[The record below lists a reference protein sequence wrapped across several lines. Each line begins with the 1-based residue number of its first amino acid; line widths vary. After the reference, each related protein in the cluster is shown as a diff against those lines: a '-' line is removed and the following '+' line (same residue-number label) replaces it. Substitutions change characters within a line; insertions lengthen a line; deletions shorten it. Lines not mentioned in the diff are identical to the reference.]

1 VMMHKVADESLVA
14 LQDMELGPLG
24 KMFGFCFRMVVVLH
38 KRGGR
43 KFATLIPALQSRYE
57 ALHKMHLRFRKKG

>member
-1 VMMHKVADESLVA
+1 MMMHKVADESLVA

-38 KRGGR
+38 RRGGR
-43 KFATLIPALQSRYE
+43 KLCSMLYCSAR
-57 ALHKMHLRFRKKG
+57 